1 MFNDIFCGRIVIYSG
16 SFNFVCT
23 QHYLQLKEEEER
35 QAKVLAE
42 LKIRRDQEEAFLA
55 DARTRRELEQIEAD
69 RQLRDIES
77 RKIEL
82 EEVRLVHY
90 FSHSPS
96 EFDSD
101 ALL

>member
-1 MFNDIFCGRIVIYSG
+1 MIDEIFCDVL
-16 SFNFVCT
+16 SFIPAHSIFICT

-35 QAKVLAE
+35 QAKVLAD

-90 FSHSPS
+90 FFHSPS
-96 EFDSD
+96 EFDSH

>member
-1 MFNDIFCGRIVIYSG
+1 MIFSATFCHLSG
-16 SFNFVCT
+16 SFNVACT
-23 QHYLQLKEEEER
+23 QYYLQLKEEEER